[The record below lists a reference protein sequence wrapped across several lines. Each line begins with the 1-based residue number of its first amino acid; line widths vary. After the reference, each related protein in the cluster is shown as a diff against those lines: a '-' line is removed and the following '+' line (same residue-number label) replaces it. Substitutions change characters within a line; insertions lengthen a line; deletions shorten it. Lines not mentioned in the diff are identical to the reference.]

1 MRAILCWLLCCILFY
16 SHQENSYQMYWTR
29 FAFFIFLLSGW
40 VFILFLVLFC
50 FRSDRLLR
58 HQKWKKQ
65 FHSWDLGCIKP
76 WEKKSSTFFY
86 SSVFGLNGGC
96 EKRSIEI
103 TKAQKC
109 VRIEK
114 HVQMP
119 IILFYLSLH
128 SITSETTTRTIQTN
142 TTFFLFSLSILT
154 SPSQS
159 HACIHNT
166 ARMFMCQFCWDVFS
180 LQTQAIIHVALFNF
194 HLCRHV
200 NDKSALFGVQDFN
213 LVPPFNTVFMLIFG

>member
-1 MRAILCWLLCCILFY
+1 M
-16 SHQENSYQMYWTR
+16 
-29 FAFFIFLLSGW
+29 
-40 VFILFLVLFC
+40 
-50 FRSDRLLR
+50 
-58 HQKWKKQ
+58 
-65 FHSWDLGCIKP
+65 
-76 WEKKSSTFFY
+76 
-86 SSVFGLNGGC
+86 
-96 EKRSIEI
+96 EI

-128 SITSETTTRTIQTN
+128 SITSETTTRTSQTN
-142 TTFFLFSLSILT
+142 NTPFFSLSILT

-166 ARMFMCQFCWDVFS
+166 AQMFMCQFCWDVFS
-180 LQTQAIIHVALFNF
+180 LQTQPIIHVALFYF

-200 NDKSALFGVQDFN
+200 NDKSAHFGVHNFN